1 MPALPTLPHC
11 ILHTAKSTLGR
22 TANSPLTN
30 VAAHWSQEPVAAL
43 QHTAST
49 AHWNQQSGRNRT
61 LASGL
66 CANLACSTPAHW
78 QGAHC
83 SSTSPHQHSST
94 AAAQW
99 LESADAA
106 LAPALSAHKY
116 KSFTKVEFLLSTKM
130 REFEGI
136 FSIAY
141 IPPI

>member
-11 ILHTAKSTLGR
+11 ILHTAHCQEHTGKNCKQPTDQCCSTLVTG
-22 TANSPLTN
+22 ASG
-30 VAAHWSQEPVAAL
+30 
-43 QHTAST
+43 HTAST

-66 CANLACSTPAHW
+66 CANLASTTPVHW
-78 QGAHC
+78 QNAHC
-83 SSTSPHQHSST
+83 SST
-94 AAAQW
+94 AAQQKHIGRSEAQW
-99 LESADAA
+99 PESADAA